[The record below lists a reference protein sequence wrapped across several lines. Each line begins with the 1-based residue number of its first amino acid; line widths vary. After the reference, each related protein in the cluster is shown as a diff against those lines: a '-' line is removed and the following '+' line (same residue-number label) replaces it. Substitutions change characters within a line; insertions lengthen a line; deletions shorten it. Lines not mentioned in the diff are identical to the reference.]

1 MHLLIPLKFIQENS
15 SVFTNFKTQY
25 IGAKSS
31 MILWTLRFVIFLL
44 GTSNRAL
51 AQFSPPTT
59 IRTPSGNV
67 TLPGVYTPRFYSFNS
82 EPISSRYKFYI
93 VLKNDSTVVAKTKIK
108 LRTTT
113 APSEISWREKGKKHT
128 VTPEQ
133 TKEIYRIDYW
143 NKKIKGI
150 PQDSCWLFLVDTVSH
165 EQRIRR
171 YSMTADINQPTIS
184 HFKMEKAKEILPLKK
199 ETLEPYVEGN
209 EKAKK
214 LLSKNKLLKAIEE
227 LNRQD

>member
-1 MHLLIPLKFIQENS
+1 M
-15 SVFTNFKTQY
+15 
-25 IGAKSS
+25 
-31 MILWTLRFVIFLL
+31 
-44 GTSNRAL
+44 
-51 AQFSPPTT
+51 
-59 IRTPSGNV
+59 
-67 TLPGVYTPRFYSFNS
+67 
-82 EPISSRYKFYI
+82 
-93 VLKNDSTVVAKTKIK
+93 KNDSTVVAKTKIK
-108 LRTTT
+108 LRTAT
-113 APSEISWREKGKKHT
+113 APSEISWREKGKKYT
-128 VTPEQ
+128 VTPDQ

-165 EQRIRR
+165 EKRIRR
-171 YSMTADINQPTIS
+171 YSMTADINQPAIS

-227 LNRQD
+227 LNLQY

>member
-1 MHLLIPLKFIQENS
+1 M
-15 SVFTNFKTQY
+15 FTNIKAQY
-25 IGAKSS
+25 HGAKSS
-31 MILWTLRFVIFLL
+31 MILLTLNFSFFLL
-44 GTSNRAL
+44 GTSTQAL
-51 AQFSPPTT
+51 AQFRPPTT
-59 IRTPSGNV
+59 IRTPGGNV
-67 TLPGVYTPRFYSFNS
+67 TLAGLYTPPLYSFNS

-108 LRTTT
+108 LRTAT
-113 APSEISWREKGKKHT
+113 APSEISWREKGKKYT
-128 VTPEQ
+128 VTPDQ

-150 PQDSCWLFLVDTVSH
+150 PQDSCWLFLVDTVSY
-165 EQRIRR
+165 EKRIRR
-171 YSMTADINQPTIS
+171 YSMTADINQPAIS

-227 LNRQD
+227 LNLQD

>member
-1 MHLLIPLKFIQENS
+1 M
-15 SVFTNFKTQY
+15 FTNIKTQY
-25 IGAKSS
+25 HGTKSS
-31 MILWTLRFVIFLL
+31 MILLTLNFSFFLL
-44 GTSNRAL
+44 GTSTQAL
-51 AQFSPPTT
+51 AQFRPPTT
-59 IRTPSGNV
+59 IRTPGGNV
-67 TLPGVYTPRFYSFNS
+67 TFPGFYTRPLYSFNR

-108 LRTTT
+108 LRTAT
-113 APSEISWREKGKKHT
+113 APSEISWREKGKKYT
-128 VTPEQ
+128 VTPDQ

-150 PQDSCWLFLVDTVSH
+150 PQDSCWLFLVDTVSY
-165 EQRIRR
+165 EKRIRR
-171 YSMTADINQPTIS
+171 YSMTADINQPAIS

-227 LNRQD
+227 LNLQN

>member
-1 MHLLIPLKFIQENS
+1 M
-15 SVFTNFKTQY
+15 FTNLKTQY
-25 IGAKSS
+25 HGAKSS
-31 MILWTLRFVIFLL
+31 LILWTLRFVIFLL
-44 GTSNRAL
+44 CTSNRAL

-67 TLPGVYTPRFYSFNS
+67 TLPGLYTPRFYSFNS

-113 APSEISWREKGKKHT
+113 VPSEISWREKGKKHT
-128 VTPEQ
+128 VTPDQ

-171 YSMTADINQPTIS
+171 YSMTADINQPSIS

-214 LLSKNKLLKAIEE
+214 LLSKNKLLKVIEE
-227 LNRQD
+227 LNRQESTSATL